1 MTDETRFQ
9 RSDVESNVP
18 TLSLNIRVKSNEAIQ
33 NVLLTVHVNS
43 PLCAQP
49 NETRMGHIGG
59 SYFNIIFNIY
69 HRFLL
74 GTAAIGTATIAFWMR
89 DDLTPWNLEA
99 TFTVSYNTLSDSKIV
114 INLIK
119 TLCIANAID
128 VYCVSSKMYRA
139 RGQAVSQIICD
150 RTRKR

>member
-1 MTDETRFQ
+1 MTDETKFQ

-59 SYFNIIFNIY
+59 SYFNIIFNI
-69 HRFLL
+69 
-74 GTAAIGTATIAFWMR
+74 
-89 DDLTPWNLEA
+89 
-99 TFTVSYNTLSDSKIV
+99 
-114 INLIK
+114 
-119 TLCIANAID
+119 
-128 VYCVSSKMYRA
+128 
-139 RGQAVSQIICD
+139 SQISFRYSCYWDSDNCILD
-150 RTRKR
+150 AR